1 MKNRIILDK
10 ETGCVKNVIFDNAD
24 LVQSGVVFKIN
35 MAAVDSKM
43 MLGISCELNDKFEII
58 FE

>member
-10 ETGCVKNVIFDNAD
+10 ETGRVKNVIFDNPD
-24 LVQSGVVFKIN
+24 LVQSGVIFKLDLQASDGRMELDI
-35 MAAVDSKM
+35 K
-43 MLGISCELNDKFEII
+43 CELNDKFEIT